1 MWNKIPQFK
10 KNGFTPTPDG
20 AHSKIRS
27 PKATSAPLVW
37 GFTILEVIIAI
48 LVVTIGVL
56 SVYTAIQQIV
66 SYTHHSASR
75 LTAVHLGEEGIEI
88 VRNIRDTNW
97 LKGIAW
103 NNGLGSGAWE
113 ADYNTI
119 QQLSDTYDDDFL
131 NLEAA
136 SGFYGY
142 GPGSRTNFKRKIT
155 ITPVGD
161 TLEISVE
168 VRWEYKGNT
177 YGPITVQEILY
188 NWYPE

>member
-10 KNGFTPTPDG
+10 KNGFTSTPDG

-37 GFTILEVIIAI
+37 GFTIIEVIIAI
-48 LVVTIGVL
+48 LIVTIGVL
-56 SVYTAIQQIV
+56 SVYAAIQQIV

-97 LKGIAW
+97 LGGVVW
-103 NNGLGSGAWE
+103 NNGLGAGAWE
-113 ADYNTI
+113 TDYNDI
-119 QQLSDTYDDDFL
+119 PPFSPYNDNHYL

-155 ITPVGD
+155 ITFVGD
-161 TLEISVE
+161 TLEVSVE

-177 YGPITVQEILY
+177 CGPITVQETLY
-188 NWYPE
+188 NWYP

>member
-177 YGPITVQEILY
+177 YGPITVQENLY
-188 NWYPE
+188 NWYP